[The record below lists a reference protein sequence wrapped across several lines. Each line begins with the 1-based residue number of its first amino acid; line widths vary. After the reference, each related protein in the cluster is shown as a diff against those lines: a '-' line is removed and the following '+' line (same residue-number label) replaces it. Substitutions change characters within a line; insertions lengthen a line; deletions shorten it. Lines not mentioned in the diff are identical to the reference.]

1 MSILARMMN
10 ITKAAAHEL
19 LEKLEDPVM
28 MMNQY
33 VRNMQNE
40 IEELQQE
47 IVKQDAAVRGLKLQ
61 SDESARLAE
70 LYETK
75 AFEAL
80 AGGREAEAREAL
92 AVKLHHAEKAATHQE
107 WYNSAVIRSAE
118 LVSKLEAA
126 KAEFESM
133 QKKRNELIN
142 RVQQAEAKSKTS
154 MPNFSSGHTLDG
166 GLASRG
172 FQRMEEKIMQWEA
185 RLDLAGHAN
194 SKPYGSSSAYPSYG
208 AAPQSAAPADPAK
221 EQLIAEQL
229 EQLRKRMPSE

>member
-1 MSILARMMN
+1 MSILNRMMN

-33 VRNMQNE
+33 VRNMQEE
-40 IEELQQE
+40 IEGLQQE

-61 SDESARLAE
+61 SEESARMAA

-80 AGGREAEAREAL
+80 NAGREAEAREAL
-92 AVKLHHAEKAATHQE
+92 AVKLHHAEKAAAHQE

-118 LVSKLEAA
+118 LASKLEAA
-126 KAEFESM
+126 KAEFEIM
-133 QKKRNELIN
+133 QKKRNDLVN
-142 RVQQAEAKSKTS
+142 RAQQAQAKLRNA
-154 MPNFSSGHTLDG
+154 MPSFSSDHTLDG
-166 GLASRG
+166 GLAARG

-185 RLDLAGHAN
+185 RLDLAGQGQ
-194 SKPYGSSSAYPSYG
+194 PYASSSAYPSYG
-208 AAPQSAAPADPAK
+208 TTSPAAAPVDPAK
-221 EQLIAEQL
+221 EKLIAEQM
-229 EQLRKRMPSE
+229 EELRKRMPSE